1 MQAFSVKR
9 SEGSNNILV
18 VSGKVHGGKTT
29 FVSRLTEVL
38 KSDQLSLA
46 GFICTGSFS
55 GGRRSAYTLVD
66 LDDGTTVPFAT
77 IGERDGWIR
86 FRRFCFN
93 PEAVKEGERII
104 RKGIEKGVDL
114 VVLDEVGP
122 LELEGGGWSPLLGF
136 LEKQHSTMQL
146 WVAREGLLED
156 ISHRWSIPRENV
168 YRVDERAGEAIIEI
182 MRKRIVGTKSL
193 K

>member
-55 GGRRSAYTLVD
+55 GGRRSAS
-66 LDDGTTVPFAT
+66 T